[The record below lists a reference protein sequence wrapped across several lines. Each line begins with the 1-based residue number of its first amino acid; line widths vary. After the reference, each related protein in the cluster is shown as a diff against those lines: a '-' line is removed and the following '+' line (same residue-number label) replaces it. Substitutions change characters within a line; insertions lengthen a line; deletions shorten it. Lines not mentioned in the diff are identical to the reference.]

1 MEGRPA
7 CACGRIDKGSRAWT
21 PSLPNAASG
30 ATKSERV
37 VLPRDLVFDF
47 RCVVDHDTRQWF
59 MLHRYQIFALV
70 LRSDALAAALCL
82 AHCQTISHDW
92 LTASQLLE
100 SQLGRALVHYAVQ
113 DTQ

>member
-1 MEGRPA
+1 
-7 CACGRIDKGSRAWT
+7 
-21 PSLPNAASG
+21 
-30 ATKSERV
+30 
-37 VLPRDLVFDF
+37 
-47 RCVVDHDTRQWF
+47 
-59 MLHRYQIFALV
+59 MLHSYQPSALE

-92 LTASQLLE
+92 LTASRQLE

>member
-1 MEGRPA
+1 MPRVGQQRVNE
-7 CACGRIDKGSRAWT
+7 
-21 PSLPNAASG
+21 ASFP
-30 ATKSERV
+30 K
-37 VLPRDLVFDF
+37 DLIFDF
-47 RCVVDHDTRQWF
+47 RCIVDHDTRQWF